1 MDISII
7 APVIHHNNA
16 LCNHLT
22 LISNGQLWVKR
33 TKSNKKTQVLHIGN
47 IRLDNSSI
55 LAIETEKPNEL
66 SSLWKLM
73 VMACKAQ
80 AQEGEQGRFINFQS

>member
-1 MDISII
+1 
-7 APVIHHNNA
+7 
-16 LCNHLT
+16 
-22 LISNGQLWVKR
+22 
-33 TKSNKKTQVLHIGN
+33 VLHIGN

-73 VMACKAQ
+73 VMACKEQ
-80 AQEGEQGRFINFQS
+80 AQEGEQGRFIDFRKLREADPAARNKDSPR

>member
-1 MDISII
+1 
-7 APVIHHNNA
+7 
-16 LCNHLT
+16 
-22 LISNGQLWVKR
+22 
-33 TKSNKKTQVLHIGN
+33 LHIGN

-73 VMACKAQ
+73 FVACKEQ
-80 AQEGEQGRFINFQS
+80 AQEGARGRFINFRKLREADPVARNKDSPR